1 MFKKYNVLKNL
12 TSFQKSLVNDF
23 NKNPQIEF
31 EKISS
36 CEICQSNKIKLLF
49 NNDRYGI
56 HQKSTF
62 CDDCGFM
69 FLNPR
74 MSEKFTKFFL

>member
-31 EKISS
+31 EKIQNKNFLFD
-36 CEICQSNKIKLLF
+36 EIIKEF
-49 NNDRYGI
+49 S
-56 HQKSTF
+56 Q
-62 CDDCGFM
+62 
-69 FLNPR
+69 
-74 MSEKFTKFFL
+74 